1 MVWRVSVIST
11 GCYRWAPWHTDRM
24 CAELMGHTTIA
35 IVAIIGMLTA
45 ESACADTILLNTVS
59 RGSYID
65 TGIFGT
71 GGAGDPD
78 GNYVTGHLDFGLDAH
93 EFRSFF
99 VFDTSGIAASILSA
113 RFEADAGF
121 WETEA
126 PQRLAFFDV
135 VSPLSALRRGTGGV
149 DAFAD
154 LGTGISYGGRI
165 FPFADREAFV
175 SVPLTGEALARIEQG
190 GLFAMGGAL
199 TSISGPNQFIFGGT
213 IGDVVRLRVETAAT
227 TPEPSSLLLLASGAL
242 VEHWRRRGRHYRYAV
257 Q

>member
-1 MVWRVSVIST
+1 MT
-11 GCYRWAPWHTDRM
+11 PRM
-24 CAELMGHTTIA
+24 TLTIA
-35 IVAIIGMLTA
+35 ALAFMLTA
-45 ESACADTILLNTVS
+45 ESAFADTILLNTVS

-71 GGAGDPD
+71 GAAGDPD
-78 GNYVTGHLDFGLDAH
+78 GNYVTGHLVSGLDAH

-99 VFDTSGIAASILSA
+99 VFDTSGIAAPIVSA
-113 RFEADAGF
+113 HFEADAGF
-121 WETEA
+121 WETED
-126 PQRLAFFDV
+126 PQTLVFFDV
-135 VSPLSALRRGTGGV
+135 VSSLDALRTGAGGV

-154 LGTGISYGGRI
+154 LGTGVVYGGRI

-175 SVPLTGEALARIEQG
+175 SIPLNDEAFARIGES

-227 TPEPSSLLLLASGAL
+227 PEPSSLLLLASGAL
-242 VEHWRRRGRHYRYAV
+242 AERWRRRRRHYGHAPR
-257 Q
+257 